1 MGGLWNFFNIFPA
14 ELSAK
19 MSIQSAAMK
28 GQQNLSAVEEKQGC
42 QEKSLAF
49 AKPPTN
55 LSFFGTNPN
64 PPTLPHHFPT
74 SLSEYLTTSAKRLG
88 ESPLATAGKGGDSS
102 NTAVNL

>member
-1 MGGLWNFFNIFPA
+1 MGELWNFCNIFSA

-19 MSIQSAAMK
+19 ISIQSAAMK
-28 GQQNLSAVEEKQGC
+28 GQQNLSAVEEKRGC
-42 QEKSLAF
+42 QDQSAF

-74 SLSEYLTTSAKRLG
+74 SLSEYLTTSAKRIG
-88 ESPLATAGKGGDSS
+88 ESPLATAGKGGDCS